1 MKSLIDYQNVY
12 KATKEIFKIYLNRK
26 LDEAR
31 KNQQIGFKM
40 HYQDFLNVP
49 AGKLTKGGTFCLN
62 NIAIVNSV
70 TPKMLDRELRLLL
83 ENTRD
88 FGNIIDHNPWIIV
101 CAIEDT
107 IAPLNLNASDS
118 SDLVHVDSDYIGDFF
133 VNNNDTRVA
142 HFPYDLI
149 TDNYDGA
156 TGWGDNYDERISNPI
171 IAGLY
176 SEIDEKLENFTDL
189 DSDENIFLK
198 SVKLDDMQRDF
209 DKIEKEY
216 LFKFV
221 KTPSRFNFTLA
232 VLAALNFYKQYTNM
246 SAIDTDM
253 EKIIYQMS
261 DFVSATKLNGE
272 LNLLVF

>member
-70 TPKMLDRELRLLL
+70 TPKMLDRELRPLL

-88 FGNIIDHNPWIIV
+88 FGNVLDHNPWIIV

-107 IAPLNLNASDS
+107 IAPLNLNAIDS

-176 SEIDEKLENFTDL
+176 SEIDEKLENFADL

-246 SAIDTDM
+246 STIDTDM

>member
-1 MKSLIDYQNVY
+1 MKSLINYQNVY
-12 KATKEIFKIYLNRK
+12 RATKEIFKIYLNRK

-88 FGNIIDHNPWIIV
+88 FGNVLDHNPWIIV

-156 TGWGDNYDERISNPI
+156 TGWGDNYDEKISNPI

-176 SEIDEKLENFTDL
+176 HEIDEKLENFADL
-189 DSDENIFLK
+189 DGEENIFLK

-216 LFKFV
+216 LAKFI

>member
-70 TPKMLDRELRLLL
+70 TPKMLDSELRPLL
-83 ENTRD
+83 EHTRD
-88 FGNIIDHNPWIIV
+88 FENVLDHNPWIIV
-101 CAIEDT
+101 CTIEDT
-107 IAPLNLNASDS
+107 IAPLNLNAIDS
-118 SDLVHVDSDYIGDFF
+118 SDLMHVDSDYIGDFF

-149 TDNYDGA
+149 TDNYGDA
-156 TGWGDNYDERISNPI
+156 TGWGDSYDEKISNPI

-176 SEIDEKLENFTDL
+176 YEIDEKLENFTDL
-189 DSDENIFLK
+189 DSDEDIFLK
-198 SVKLDDMQRDF
+198 SAKLDDMQRDF

-216 LFKFV
+216 LAKFV

-261 DFVSATKLNGE
+261 DFVSATKLDGE

>member
-1 MKSLIDYQNVY
+1 MKSLIDYQNAY

-26 LDEAR
+26 LDKAR
-31 KNQQIGFKM
+31 KNQQFGFKM

-70 TPKMLDRELRLLL
+70 TPKMLDSELRPLL
-83 ENTRD
+83 EHTRD
-88 FGNIIDHNPWIIV
+88 FENVLDHNPWIIV

-156 TGWGDNYDERISNPI
+156 TGWGDSYDERISNPI

-176 SEIDEKLENFTDL
+176 YEIDEKLENFTDL
-189 DSDENIFLK
+189 DSDEDIFLK
-198 SVKLDDMQRDF
+198 SAKLDDMQRDF

-216 LFKFV
+216 LAKFI

>member
-26 LDEAR
+26 LDKAR

-70 TPKMLDRELRLLL
+70 TPKMLDSELRPLL
-83 ENTRD
+83 EHTRD
-88 FGNIIDHNPWIIV
+88 FENVLDHNPWIIV

-149 TDNYDGA
+149 TDNYGGA

-176 SEIDEKLENFTDL
+176 HEIDEKLENFADL

-198 SVKLDDMQRDF
+198 SAKLDDMQRDF

-216 LFKFV
+216 LAKFI

>member
-26 LDEAR
+26 LDKAR

-40 HYQDFLNVP
+40 RYRDFLNVP

-70 TPKMLDRELRLLL
+70 TPKMLDSELRSLLK
-83 ENTRD
+83 NTRD
-88 FGNIIDHNPWIIV
+88 FENVLDHNPWIIV

-149 TDNYDGA
+149 TDNYGGT

-171 IAGLY
+171 IAELY
-176 SEIDEKLENFTDL
+176 HEINEKLENFADL
-189 DSDENIFLK
+189 DSDEDIFLK

-209 DKIEKEY
+209 EKIEKEY
-216 LFKFV
+216 LAKFI

-261 DFVSATKLNGE
+261 DFVSATKLDGE

>member
-1 MKSLIDYQNVY
+1 MKSLINYQNVY

-49 AGKLTKGGTFCLN
+49 AGKLTNGGTFCLK

-88 FGNIIDHNPWIIV
+88 FGNVLDHNPWIIV

-149 TDNYDGA
+149 TDNYGDA

-176 SEIDEKLENFTDL
+176 HEINEKLENFADL
-189 DSDENIFLK
+189 DSDEDIFLK
-198 SVKLDDMQRDF
+198 SAKLDDMQRDF

-216 LFKFV
+216 LAKFI

-232 VLAALNFYKQYTNM
+232 VLAALSFYKQYTNM